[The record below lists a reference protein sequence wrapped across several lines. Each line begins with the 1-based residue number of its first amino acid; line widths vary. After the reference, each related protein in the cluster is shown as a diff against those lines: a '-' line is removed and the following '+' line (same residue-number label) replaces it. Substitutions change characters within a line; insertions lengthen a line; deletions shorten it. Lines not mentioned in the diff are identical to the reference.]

1 MPISAIP
8 NRVRVPS
15 GCAKRE
21 GVIATHPKLDTRL
34 DLQEQHTVTDRPT
47 QPVTLGFLTVL
58 HESTGHIGGYLVT
71 NAWGRPLE
79 FRLTT
84 AVQPNRVQE
93 ILYGSTLTEY
103 IFADL
108 VGKTLIEKTALQPT
122 LVVTDTP
129 QMLPLR
135 ARIDVPVVGIGFDKL
150 PASALSLR
158 HARSNSPICYPTQFS
173 SDAPRIQQLLDQI
186 DQAVELTEPFVR
198 VREAITEARKMGVTS
213 RAA

>member
-1 MPISAIP
+1 M
-8 NRVRVPS
+8 
-15 GCAKRE
+15 
-21 GVIATHPKLDTRL
+21 HPKLLKRL
-34 DLQEQHTVTDRPT
+34 DLQDLTVSDRLM
-47 QPVTLGFLTVL
+47 QPSSPITLGFLTVL
-58 HESTGHIGGYLVT
+58 QEPTGHVGGYLVT

-93 ILYGSTLTEY
+93 ILYGTTLTEY

-108 VGKTLIEKTALQPT
+108 IGKTLIEKTAAQST
-122 LVVTDTP
+122 LIVTDIP
-129 QMLPLR
+129 NMLSLR
-135 ARIDVPVVGIGFDKL
+135 SRIDLPVVGVGL
-150 PASALSLR
+150 ASAPTTALSLR
-158 HARSNSPICYPTQFS
+158 HARSQVPIYYPALYS
-173 SDAPRIQQLLDQI
+173 GDVDAIQHMLDHV